1 MKIGLTKYNN
11 RLYGTTREDEVKIQ
25 NLPDHKEMELETDLK
40 RTTKQNSAL
49 HKYCELI
56 AKELNEVTTFNFIG
70 LKGDTME
77 LMYTMTLVKETLFKP
92 IMTALYDYDSTT
104 KLKRSEIDKIVDV
117 ITKFTSEK
125 FGFSIPFPSLESL
138 K

>member
-11 RLYGTTREDEVKIQ
+11 RLYGTTKEDEVKIQ

-56 AKELNEVTTFNFIG
+56 AKELNEKTTFNFIG
-70 LKGDTME
+70 LKGDNIE

-125 FGFSIPFPSLESL
+125 FEFSIPFPSEES
-138 K
+138 KK